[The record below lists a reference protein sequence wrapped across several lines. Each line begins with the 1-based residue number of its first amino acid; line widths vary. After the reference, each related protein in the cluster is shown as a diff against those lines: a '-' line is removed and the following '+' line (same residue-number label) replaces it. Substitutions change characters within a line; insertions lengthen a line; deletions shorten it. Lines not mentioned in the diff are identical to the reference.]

1 MNEMQSP
8 KTLMRNCVMLR
19 EGGGE
24 ASFYSD
30 PDHGR
35 SDVVLYSGAATGE
48 SSIFCNVVL
57 VIKDSRK

>member
-1 MNEMQSP
+1 
-8 KTLMRNCVMLR
+8 MRNCVMLR